1 MNILI
6 VDDDQTSRDLMCYA
20 AKSAGHDH
28 QCVATAKEAMPL
40 LPKADLVLCD
50 WEMPD
55 FDGIEFVKHARSYGV
70 TIPIIMVTVKDRY
83 HDLEVAINSGASGFM
98 SKPINVKELIARIK
112 MAEAKLCA

>member
-20 AKSAGHDH
+20 AKMSGHEH
-28 QCVATAKEAMPL
+28 ICVASASEAFPHLSEAHM
-40 LPKADLVLCD
+40 VLCD

-55 FDGIEFVKHARSYGV
+55 FDGIEFVKRARQYGV
-70 TIPIIMVTVKDRY
+70 TIPIVMVTVKDRY
-83 HDLEVAINSGASGFM
+83 HDLEIAIDSGASGFM